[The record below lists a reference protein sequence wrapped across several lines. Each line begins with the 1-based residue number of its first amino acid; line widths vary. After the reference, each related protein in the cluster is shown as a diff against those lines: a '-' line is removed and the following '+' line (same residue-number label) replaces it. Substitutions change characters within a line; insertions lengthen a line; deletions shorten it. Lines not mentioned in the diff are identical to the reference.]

1 MFEKASKLKLR
12 FGFKGQISVEDLWDL
27 NQDDLDTIYT
37 ALNKEKKSSDGE
49 FSLKK
54 TRSNEDSVLQL
65 KLDIVKRVFE
75 VKEDEKLKRIER
87 VNRQAKKKEL
97 EAILVTKKSQE
108 HSGKSP
114 EELQKMI
121 DELAE

>member
-49 FSLKK
+49 FSLKR
-54 TRSNEDSVLQL
+54 TRSSADDVLEL
-65 KLDIVKRVFE
+65 KLGIVKRIFE
-75 VKEDEKLKRIER
+75 VKEEEKAARVSAAAKRE
-87 VNRQAKKKEL
+87 KKRSL
-97 EAILVTKKSQE
+97 EAILISKKEQE
-108 HSGKSP
+108 LHGKTA
-114 EELQKMI
+114 EEIQKMI
-121 DELAE
+121 DEL